1 MLNDGLLIIQH
12 SKLCGGLDYL
22 TKFNPKRY
30 LQTYYSDLNSNDFE
44 GELIPFHL
52 ETLFYI
58 FHKALKDKLSTKN
71 GRLLDIGS
79 GPSVHVAL
87 CASKTFRDIY
97 LSDLVESNRYEL
109 KKWLEYDG
117 DAFDWSS
124 VAKYV
129 GDMENVI
136 DEVVMERAREKV
148 PFQIFC
154 HLIENST
161 RKMCSSEMFSSHENH
176 SGRFV

>member
-1 MLNDGLLIIQH
+1 MLTDGLLIIQH
-12 SKLCGGLDYL
+12 AKLCHGRDYF

-30 LQTYYSDLNSNDFE
+30 LETYYADLNHNEFE

-58 FHKALKDKLSTKN
+58 FNKALKDKIGKN
-71 GRLLDIGS
+71 SKLLDIGS

-87 CASKTFRDIY
+87 CAGKIFRDIY
-97 LSDLVESNRYEL
+97 LSDLVEANRDEL

-117 DAFDWSS
+117 DAFDWSL
-124 VAKYV
+124 VAKFI
-129 GDMENVI
+129 GDMEKVV

-148 PFQIFC
+148 
-154 HLIENST
+154 
-161 RKMCSSEMFSSHENH
+161 
-176 SGRFV
+176 G